1 MTGGGGTSSQLG
13 VPPPFLLFP
22 FRLEIFVMSFRS
34 SIVALMLLAIVTVPG
49 LAQEGQ
55 KKKKRDAG
63 PPPAIRQ
70 LLRKTEGLDLTA
82 EQSTKLKEV
91 VAQYTPKFRE
101 LNQKSNGL
109 LTDEQKKARNEAN
122 AKNKADGKTGKE
134 AAAAVAAALALTPEQ
149 QKTQAELQASTK
161 ELSRKLNQDV
171 QALLTAEQKAKLKP
185 AGKAK

>member
-13 VPPPFLLFP
+13 VPPPFFVSLLV
-22 FRLEIFVMSFRS
+22 RDLAMSFRS
-34 SIVALMLLAIVTVPG
+34 SFVALMLLAIVAVPC

-101 LNQKSNGL
+101 LNQKANGL

-161 ELSRKLNQDV
+161 ELSRNLNQDV